1 MTHARSRAASGALI
15 ALLSSGGLFGI
26 AASGASAAPTRLV
39 GVFKITAGAGA
50 GSAAKGSYFR
60 MIQPGGK
67 VGSGPFVPNPSSRAS
82 NNTYTLFKPGVDG
95 GLSTVK
101 FQPAPAHPF
110 DKNGNALANRIVRPV
125 GFAGKNFSVTTSAK
139 DPQTRKAAKLPVIT
153 SDGKGHLAGAVSAF
167 AAWWNNQKFNQGSPK
182 PGGSKP
188 GLTAGPT
195 GTYNATTRAF
205 TLNWSSAI
213 VGGPFNGFTG
223 QWHLQGTFVPKS

>member
-1 MTHARSRAASGALI
+1 MTHIRSRAASAALV
-15 ALLSSGGLFGI
+15 ALLSGTALFGVVT
-26 AASGASAAPTRLV
+26 SGASAAPAKLV
-39 GVFKITAGAGA
+39 GVFKISAGVSA

-67 VGSGPFVPNPSSRAS
+67 VGSGPFVPNPSSSAS
-82 NNTYTLFKPGVDG
+82 NKTYTLFKPGVDG
-95 GLSTVK
+95 GLSTVR

-110 DKNGNALANRIVRPV
+110 DKSGNALADRIVRPV
-125 GFAGKNFSVTTSAK
+125 GFAGKKFSVTTSAK
-139 DPQTRKAAKLPVIT
+139 DPQSGKAAKLPVIT
-153 SDGKGHLAGAVSAF
+153 NDGKGHLTGNLSAF

-195 GTYNATTRAF
+195 GTYNAKTHVF
-205 TLNWSSAI
+205 TLNWWSAI